1 MVDKVEIFSIF
12 LIHNMKKLLAVF
24 TVLLCGILGLGAGS
38 AFYIYKQWQQPSPL
52 KEQLLL
58 EIPKGYGAAQIARL
72 LQKNGVVESAR
83 SFKWWCT
90 FNPGKAN
97 FKTGWYNIPAGQNME
112 QIAAILS
119 SGRTATI
126 RVTIPEGR
134 ATWEI
139 AGILAKSPLKL
150 DSIKLDSLMH
160 SRPFADS
167 LGVKAKDLEGY
178 LLPNTYDFP
187 YETNEQSAVKILVRA
202 NLKLRDELQAQ
213 SSPVWKELGDWHRIL
228 TMASV
233 VEEETGLPQER
244 PRIAGVF
251 LNRFRI
257 GMPLGADP
265 TVRFIFRNLTGPIYK
280 SQLASDNPYNTRKF
294 AGLMPGPISN
304 PGRLAI
310 EAVLFPM
317 QTEDLYFVAKDD
329 GSREHFFGKT
339 LLEHNAYK
347 GVAAK
352 NRGE

>member
-1 MVDKVEIFSIF
+1 
-12 LIHNMKKLLAVF
+12 MKKLLAF
-24 TVLLCGILGLGAGS
+24 FIVLFFGVLGLGAGS

-52 KEQLLL
+52 KEPVLL
-58 EIPKGYGAAQIARL
+58 EIPKGYGAAQVGRL
-72 LQKNGVVESAR
+72 LQKSGIIESTR
-83 SFKWWCT
+83 SFKWWCA
-90 FNPGKAN
+90 FHPGKAN
-97 FKTGWYNIPAGQNME
+97 FKTGWYAIPVGQNIE
-112 QIAAILS
+112 QIVALLS

-139 AGILAKSPLKL
+139 AGILANSLLKL

-160 SRPFADS
+160 SKIFADS
-167 LGVKAKDLEGY
+167 LGVQAKDLEGY

-187 YETNEQSAVKILVRA
+187 YGTNEQGALRFLVRE
-202 NLKLRDELQAQ
+202 NLKLRDELQAKN
-213 SSPVWKELGDWHRIL
+213 SPVWNELGSWHRIL

-251 LNRFRI
+251 LNRLRI

-294 AGLMPGPISN
+294 TGLMPGPISN

-329 GSREHFFGKT
+329 GSKEHFFGKN
-339 LLEHNAYK
+339 LSEHNAYK